1 MWPSTSLYLEE
12 LPAEEHWV
20 RDALRLAVDEL
31 LEQLLVKVV
40 VVKDLRVDLVIL
52 GRILIILLLVAL
64 FRLRFSDSLKYTLQ
78 NWK

>member
-20 RDALRLAVDEL
+20 GDALRLAVDEL

-40 VVKDLRVDLVIL
+40 VVEDLAVNLVLLSIL
-52 GRILIILLLVAL
+52 FVAVFCVLV
-64 FRLRFSDSLKYTLQ
+64 RLWFP
-78 NWK
+78 